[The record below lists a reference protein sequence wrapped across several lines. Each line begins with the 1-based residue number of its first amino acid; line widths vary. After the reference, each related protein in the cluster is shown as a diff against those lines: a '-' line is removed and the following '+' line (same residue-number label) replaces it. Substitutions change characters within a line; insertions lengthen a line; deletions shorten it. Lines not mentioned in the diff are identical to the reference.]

1 MNARQTERKVNAI
14 VDEILDEDQ
23 DDFDTTRAET
33 CPGDCEKLND
43 TVKEV
48 SYAHFSSNYFNRFFL
63 KY

>member
-23 DDFDTTRAET
+23 DDFGAIRAET

-43 TVKEV
+43 TSKEV
-48 SYAHFSSNYFNRFFL
+48 SYAQNIIFL
-63 KY
+63 FA